1 MVDRSDFGKRLR
13 TLRQERGMSQAQLA
27 GEEMSA
33 GYLSRLE
40 SGARPPTPKII
51 SYLAERLD
59 VSPSAFDAP
68 PVADEAPVADLVRA
82 VTATPDGDGRV
93 DELLE
98 RLTRHQAELSLPLRW
113 MALWSLAGIRS
124 EGATHEAQLPLGQEL
139 LRTAEESGIPELRV
153 RSLVL
158 VSRIHRSLG
167 DMKAANACADD
178 AYSTAIEHDVP
189 RADTVRALMM
199 LISTEAEASQLHDAL
214 RYVAD
219 LEVLSK
225 DTTRTMRVEA
235 LWTAASVYV
244 RQGNHTAAAARLA
257 EALAMSSSADDLRLW
272 VRLRFAAAS
281 LYLQMHPCRL
291 SDAQQILKEV
301 EPALALVGDAGQRLE
316 FRTIR
321 AHAHFQAGELDAARA
336 LCEEIRPDAKKLE
349 FRDMIRF
356 EVLVHLLDI
365 ISGQVEAGVRAIEA
379 LAGKAHEA
387 SNMDLAAE
395 IWKNLAETLAF
406 VQSAKSGPGAVDS

>member
-1 MVDRSDFGKRLR
+1 
-13 TLRQERGMSQAQLA
+13 MSQAQLA
-27 GEEMSA
+27 GDEVSA

-40 SGARPPTPKII
+40 SGARPPTSKIVA
-51 SYLAERLD
+51 YLAERLD
-59 VSPSAFDAP
+59 VPPSAFDAP

-82 VTATPDGDGRV
+82 VTGTPDGEGRV

-98 RLTRHQAELSLPLRW
+98 RLTRHQADLSLPLRW

-124 EGATHEAQLPLGQEL
+124 EGGTHEAQLPLGQEL

-167 DMKAANACADD
+167 DMKAANACADE
-178 AYSTAIEHDVP
+178 AYSTAVAHDVP

-214 RYVAD
+214 KYVAD

-235 LWTAASVYV
+235 LWTAAGVYV
-244 RQGNHTAAAARLA
+244 RQGNHAAAAARLA

-272 VRLRFAAAS
+272 MRLRFAAAS

-291 SDAQQILKEV
+291 ADAQQILKEV
-301 EPALALVGDAGQRLE
+301 EPALVLVGDAGQHLE

-365 ISGQVEAGVRAIEA
+365 ISGQVESGVRAIEA

-406 VQSAKSGPGAVDS
+406 VQSAKSGPGAADS

>member
-1 MVDRSDFGKRLR
+1 
-13 TLRQERGMSQAQLA
+13 MSQAQLA
-27 GEEMSA
+27 GDEMSA

-40 SGARPPTPKII
+40 SGARPPTPKIVA
-51 SYLAERLD
+51 YLAERLD
-59 VSPSAFDAP
+59 VPSSAFDAP

-98 RLTRHQAELSLPLRW
+98 RLTRHQADLSLPLRW

-158 VSRIHRSLG
+158 VSRVHRSLG

-244 RQGNHTAAAARLA
+244 RQGNHAAAAARLA
-257 EALAMSSSADDLRLW
+257 EALALSSSADDLRLW
-272 VRLRFAAAS
+272 MRLRFAAAS

-301 EPALALVGDAGQRLE
+301 EPALALVGDAGQHLE

-321 AHAHFQAGELDAARA
+321 AHAHFQAGSSTPHAPCAR
-336 LCEEIRPDAKKLE
+336 R
-349 FRDMIRF
+349 
-356 EVLVHLLDI
+356 
-365 ISGQVEAGVRAIEA
+365 
-379 LAGKAHEA
+379 
-387 SNMDLAAE
+387 
-395 IWKNLAETLAF
+395 
-406 VQSAKSGPGAVDS
+406 SAPT

>member
-1 MVDRSDFGKRLR
+1 
-13 TLRQERGMSQAQLA
+13 MSQAQLA
-27 GEEMSA
+27 GDEISA

-51 SYLAERLD
+51 SYLAERLG
-59 VSPSAFDAP
+59 VSPSAFDGP
-68 PVADEAPVADLVRA
+68 PAAHEAPVADLVRA
-82 VTATPDGDGRV
+82 VTADGDGQAG
-93 DELLE
+93 ELLE
-98 RLTRHQAELSLPLRW
+98 RLTHHQTGLSLPLRW
-113 MALWSLAGIRS
+113 LALWSLAGIRS
-124 EGATHEAQLPLGQEL
+124 QGTTHEAQLPLAQEL
-139 LRTAEESGIPELRV
+139 LQTAEECGIPELRV

-158 VSRIHRSLG
+158 VSRLHRSLG

-178 AYSTAIEHDVP
+178 AYSTAIGHDVP
-189 RADTVRALMM
+189 RADTVRALMV
-199 LISTEAEASQLHDAL
+199 LISTEAEESRLHDAL

-225 DTTRTMRVEA
+225 HTTRALRVEA

-244 RQGNHTAAAARLA
+244 RQGNHPAAADRLA
-257 EALAMSSSADDLRLW
+257 EALALSSSADDLRLW
-272 VRLRFAAAS
+272 MRLRFAAAS

-291 SDAQQILKEV
+291 SDAQQILKET
-301 EPALALVGDAGQRLE
+301 EPALALVGDARQHLE

-321 AHAHFQAGELDAARA
+321 AHAHFQAGELDAART

-356 EVLVHLLDI
+356 EVLIHLLDI

-379 LAGKAHEA
+379 LADQAHEA
-387 SNMDLAAE
+387 SNMDLAAQ

-406 VQSAKSGPGAVDS
+406 VQSAKSGPGAVHS